1 MDYLSSICRHFT
13 AFITLQ
19 NIPRQNQ
26 KSTVCEAIPRNRLIH
41 TMLSPPSSCRPRCNR
56 HPFKG
61 KVNKYQ
67 SLVPLTPETPS
78 AGRKRR
84 TVQKGEF
91 SQKNGKTANSDDGG
105 SSLVKIERPS
115 KRLRVYLRPP
125 KSPLQKGFCPSSGYD
140 SELDG
145 STLIEDGQGS
155 KAKESSLSRDDFSTS
170 ASDTSSGNECVE
182 SSVSHEDH
190 QRVFGEATEVEKD
203 KTDTPVLQTP
213 RSKQHRK
220 RNPSRRLCSAE
231 VYRPSPKIIDKN
243 LLKQIVRRDA
253 HESDLSEE
261 EIYGSKYSIKR
272 EIKRDLDIEFCM
284 EKARRWAAAVEG
296 PSGNWADAERDL
308 YFRLAMR
315 GFEPVLPHG
324 WKMDFMTL
332 PGSLFKPAND
342 HTAYISSRNE
352 FRGMYSPS
360 EYHYN
365 D

>member
-1 MDYLSSICRHFT
+1 
-13 AFITLQ
+13 
-19 NIPRQNQ
+19 
-26 KSTVCEAIPRNRLIH
+26 
-41 TMLSPPSSCRPRCNR
+41 MLSPPSSGRLRRNR
-56 HPFKG
+56 QPLKA

-91 SQKNGKTANSDDGG
+91 GQNHGRTANSDDGG
-105 SSLVKIERPS
+105 SSLIDRERPS
-115 KRLRVYLRPP
+115 KRLRIYLRPP
-125 KSPLQKGFCPSSGYD
+125 KPSLQKGFCPSSGYD

-155 KAKESSLSRDDFSTS
+155 KAKSSLSRDDLSTS
-170 ASDTSSGNECVE
+170 ASDTSSGSEDIE
-182 SSVSHEDH
+182 SSVSLEDH
-190 QRVFGEATEVEKD
+190 QRVFDEATEVEKD

-220 RNPSRRLCSAE
+220 RNPSQRLSNAE
-231 VYRPSPKIIDKN
+231 VYRPSPKIVDKN

-261 EIYGSKYSIKR
+261 EIYGSKYSTKR

-296 PSGNWADAERDL
+296 PSGNWADAERDM

-315 GFEPVLPHG
+315 GFEPVLPHS

-332 PGSLFKPAND
+332 PGSLFKPVND
-342 HTAYISSRNE
+342 HTAYISSRND
-352 FRGMYSPS
+352 FRGTDNPS
-360 EYHYN
+360 ECYYN